1 MLSPRATTG
10 FLKPKW
16 ARPGILTGRRIRLME
31 INRIQTLFKQFLSE
45 FDSAQQAEVWENQKQ
60 IFKRFW
66 DDKILNPTSEL
77 TVADTDAIIKLLD
90 YRARGHQKADVSV
103 ANVGLT
109 QGTWE
114 RLFAQLKDKKDIQR
128 TLSQIFAATDDSEL
142 VDLINHL
149 VKENE
154 KNKNGLTGKSAV
166 ALNALLFLN
175 TPTKFLSMVSLSHRF
190 QVVQAFGLGNP
201 DEFKT
206 YGEQIVLSNRRIID
220 GFRDKYGI
228 EANPR
233 DLSEFLYTPLNG
245 YTTNVKAYWPSGEQI
260 IAEPVEAGGAEIS
273 PEASE
278 AEFAMENHLEDFLV
292 KNWEHTELGRKYEL
306 IEEGGDLVSQQY
318 RTDVGNI
325 DLLVRD
331 KENRQFVVIELKKGQ
346 TSDATVGQVAR
357 YMGWVRKN
365 RADGQEVKGIIIARS
380 NDLKLQYA
388 LEEVRNVELFVY
400 KVNFVLEKPTGL

>member
-1 MLSPRATTG
+1 
-10 FLKPKW
+10 
-16 ARPGILTGRRIRLME
+16 ME
-31 INRIQTLFKQFLSE
+31 PVKIQALFRQFLSE
-45 FDSAQQAEVWENQKQ
+45 FDSARQNEVWENQKQ
-60 IFKRFW
+60 MFKRFW
-66 DDKILNPTSEL
+66 NDKILHPTSEL

-90 YRARGHQKADVSV
+90 YRARGHQRADVAV

-114 RLFAQLKDKKDIQR
+114 RLFAQLIDKKDIQR
-128 TLSQIFAATDDSEL
+128 TLDQIFAEADDSKL
-142 VDLINHL
+142 IDLINRL

-175 TPTKFLSMVSLSHRF
+175 NPTKFISMVSLSHRF
-190 QVVQAFGLGNP
+190 QVMQAFELGNP

-206 YGEQIVLSNRRIID
+206 YGEQIVLSNRRIVS

-260 IAEPVEAGGAEIS
+260 ITEPVEAEEVGIS

-278 AEFAMENHLEDFLV
+278 AGFAMENHLEDFLI

-331 KENRQFVVIELKKGQ
+331 KETKQYVVIELKKGQ

-357 YMGWVRKN
+357 YMGWVSKE
-365 RADGQEVKGIIIARS
+365 RADGGEVKGIIIARS

-388 LEEVRNVELFVY
+388 LQMVRNVELFVY
-400 KVNFVLEKPTGL
+400 KVNFVLEKPTSL

>member
-1 MLSPRATTG
+1 VESA
-10 FLKPKW
+10 K
-16 ARPGILTGRRIRLME
+16 
-31 INRIQTLFKQFLSE
+31 IQALFKQFSSE
-45 FDSAQQAEVWENQKQ
+45 FDSARETKVWEHQNQ

-66 DDKILNPTSEL
+66 KDKILNTTPEL
-77 TVADTDAIIKLLD
+77 TVADTDAIIRLLD
-90 YRARGHQKADVSV
+90 YKARGHQRADVAV

-114 RLFAQLKDKKDIQR
+114 RLFAQLKNKKDIKL
-128 TLSQIFAATDDSEL
+128 TLDQIFAETDDSEL
-142 VDLINHL
+142 VDLINRL
-149 VKENE
+149 IKEND

-190 QVVQAFGLGNP
+190 QVMQAFELGNP
-201 DEFKT
+201 DEFET
-206 YGEQIVLSNRRIID
+206 YGEQIVLSNRRIAN

-260 IAEPVEAGGAEIS
+260 IPQPVGEDGIKIS
-273 PEASE
+273 QDVSE

-318 RTDVGNI
+318 RTDVGII

-331 KENRQFVVIELKKGQ
+331 KETKQYVVIELKKGQ

-357 YMGWVRKN
+357 YMGWVRRE
-365 RADGQEVKGIIIARS
+365 RANGQDVKGIIIARS
-380 NDLKLQYA
+380 NDPKIQYA
-388 LEEVRNVELFVY
+388 LQEMRNVELFVY
-400 KVNFVLEKPTGL
+400 KVDFVLEKPASI